1 MEIIP
6 HAPILD
12 DVLKR
17 WRVQIGEDYPG
28 YRNHCYR
35 VLNFC
40 VAFAGDDADTV
51 GKVSVATA
59 FHDLGIWADRTFDYL
74 APSIRLARDH
84 LAREGRPDWAEEVAS
99 MIDGHHKVTRHR
111 AGASPLVEPFRRADW
126 VDVTFGLRSFGLPR
140 PYVRAI
146 RAAFPDE
153 GFHWRLVTLTA
164 ERFRAHPLSPL
175 PMVKL

>member
-1 MEIIP
+1 MEIIS

-12 DVLKR
+12 AVLGT
-17 WRVQIGEDYPG
+17 WRKQLGGDYCG
-28 YRNHCYR
+28 YWNHCYR

-40 VAFAGDDADTV
+40 LAMAGDDPETV

-59 FHDLGIWADRTFDYL
+59 FHDLGIWADGTFDYL
-74 APSIRLARDH
+74 APSIRLAREH
-84 LAREGRPDWAEEVAS
+84 LAREGRAGWAEEVAA
-99 MIDGHHKVTRHR
+99 MIDGHHKLTRHT
-111 AGASPLVEPFRRADW
+111 AGAAPLAEPFRRADW
-126 VDVTFGLRSFGLPR
+126 VDVTFGMRRFGLPR
-140 PYVRAI
+140 RYVRDI

-164 ERFRAHPLSPL
+164 ERFKGHPLSPL